1 MWSDA
6 LGELVAFAILASAA
20 LLALTAIGAKL
31 ALTPK
36 WSKDR
41 VKSWLDQTI
50 GEVVEARLTG
60 RNGGSS
66 LMDSIDRIELEIRQ
80 LHGSHAEITERVDRL
95 SSDVATLRMIADE
108 RGESAKHRDDVI
120 ERRLDQ
126 LTDALIGARRTY
138 EPVDVTRTRP
148 QEDTP

>member
-1 MWSDA
+1 M
-6 LGELVAFAILASAA
+6 EIVKEVAAFV
-20 LLALTAIGAKL
+20 ALTASFLIAVGVIVGRIGWLKTWLREQFKA
-31 ALTPK
+31 
-36 WSKDR
+36 
-41 VKSWLDQTI
+41 WLDGTV
-50 GEVVEARLTG
+50 GEVVERRLTG
-60 RNGGSS
+60 RNGGAS
-66 LMDSIDRIELEIRQ
+66 LMDSIDRIEIEIKG

-108 RGESAKHRDDVI
+108 RGESSKHRDDVI